1 MYYENKKVFYIKQ
14 YGPAA
19 IIIVI
24 SLVLIFSGIYLSL
37 NGNTIPKEEVAV
49 IVPKPNP
56 VITKP
61 VENNASQITDF
72 AETGKVTEINNL
84 AVVIKA
90 KSGTLEINLIGVK
103 ENRKYPNLSSKLK
116 EELVGKDVKIAYDT
130 EKVINNKIYGYV
142 YLNDVLYNVQ
152 VLENGYAELK
162 TERINVNKLDL
173 LVAAQIKAR
182 KNYLGIWSDY
192 HGYELNI

>member
-19 IIIVI
+19 LIIVI

-49 IVPKPNP
+49 VVPKPNP

-61 VENNASQITDF
+61 VEHNASQITDF

-90 KSGTLEINLIGVK
+90 KSGTLEINLIGVQ
-103 ENRKYPNLSSKLK
+103 ENKKYPGLSSKFK

-130 EKVINNKIYGYV
+130 EKVINNKIYGYI

-182 KNYLGIWSDY
+182 KNYSGIWSDY